1 MSTPNGHSTNPVHL
15 LYLREEELVY
25 ELERIEETIDELK
38 VEIEHEEKQI
48 FLAQELIV
56 ARENEMEVMRANAK
70 DMYHMSLN
78 TLKRLIDSRIE
89 QDYEINKKLLLPEVE
104 SISKTGLYEGKS
116 YNEMLDRAEVAVSKH
131 EKHEEIRCKI
141 QNSLKKLGQIYL
153 EEVKK

>member
-1 MSTPNGHSTNPVHL
+1 MSIPNGNSTNPVHL

-25 ELERIEETIDELK
+25 ELERIEQTIDELK

-116 YNEMLDRAEVAVSKH
+116 YHEMLDRAEIAVSKH
-131 EKHEEIRCKI
+131 EKHEEIRSKI

>member
-1 MSTPNGHSTNPVHL
+1 MIAPNGNSINPVHL

-25 ELERIEETIDELK
+25 ELERIEETIDKLK
-38 VEIEHEEKQI
+38 GEIEHEEKQI

-70 DMYHMSLN
+70 DIYHMSLN
-78 TLKRLIDSRIE
+78 TLKRLVDSRIE
-89 QDYEINKKLLLPEVE
+89 QDDEFNKTLLLPEVE
-104 SISKTGLYEGKS
+104 LISKTALHEGKS
-116 YNEMLDRAEVAVSKH
+116 YNEMLGRAEIAVPKH
-131 EKHEEIRCKI
+131 EKHEEIKSKI